1 MEIEFLTKIFFAAD
15 VTDRT
20 ATKHQDKLVDQL
32 SHRHFPLVVA
42 MDDSIDFGKCM
53 EIGLLGD
60 HINQTGGR
68 FNQIIGT
75 VAFQSNIE
83 VIIEFTERT

>member
-1 MEIEFLTKIFFAAD
+1 
-15 VTDRT
+15 
-20 ATKHQDKLVDQL
+20 
-32 SHRHFPLVVA
+32 

-60 HINQTGGR
+60 HINQTVGR

>member
-1 MEIEFLTKIFFAAD
+1 
-15 VTDRT
+15 
-20 ATKHQDKLVDQL
+20 
-32 SHRHFPLVVA
+32 

-53 EIGLLGD
+53 EVGLLGD
-60 HINQTGGR
+60 QINQTGGR
-68 FNQIIGT
+68 FTQLIGT